1 MKVEKAHGETRSHT
15 YWFGCRARRKN
26 PKGGLVHLQGDNHCH
41 TNENDKTAR
50 ICCNHMDKGQMLPGI
65 LSLSLPI
72 ALSHLNQMRCL
83 AIWVRARKGDGV
95 REMNDWIT
103 TKKKNSFVSDTM
115 QWFSE
120 AIPNWWVFFD
130 IFTLVSARVCLCA
143 RECSHWMESIESIL
157 FNFLHRIHWQRALYI
172 NRFILIKFNRFGYF
186 VSRCMQPCGVWMWM
200 VHRGT
205 LRRLDSIPILGSACV
220 CVSKWMEFNVNAVHL
235 FVDLCIRAFLVIFRY
250 CF

>member
-1 MKVEKAHGETRSHT
+1 MKVQKAYGETRSHT

-103 TKKKNSFVSDTM
+103 TKKK
-115 QWFSE
+115 
-120 AIPNWWVFFD
+120 
-130 IFTLVSARVCLCA
+130 
-143 RECSHWMESIESIL
+143 
-157 FNFLHRIHWQRALYI
+157 
-172 NRFILIKFNRFGYF
+172 LIRFG
-186 VSRCMQPCGVWMWM
+186 
-200 VHRGT
+200 H
-205 LRRLDSIPILGSACV
+205 
-220 CVSKWMEFNVNAVHL
+220 NAVIFWSDSKL
-235 FVDLCIRAFLVIFRY
+235 MSVFRY
-250 CF
+250 FHARFGPCVFVCSWVLALNGIDRIYSF